1 MNVYEL
7 ADYAH
12 RLKPI
17 EPGTYKLW
25 LNAVDPIGELAVSD
39 IDEAQVTRYRMERLK
54 PWGSWCGGTLKMRL
68 ASLQSIWNVGIKAKL
83 VDTNPWLGQGA
94 DYTKS
99 KRKYTQQSW
108 NYFHEFHK
116 DPMFLCIWHHGMR
129 LGEIGGILPEEIVLN
144 EEIPYFDLKHN
155 KIRKLKNEESV
166 RQVPI
171 HPACIPFVNSLKVH
185 SSSSSYSP
193 GDMWSRRL
201 KRRTGYPAHSLRHNF
216 INRMRKAGVEYSI
229 AMRLVGHTPQGTTAD
244 YGDVFLED
252 LEQAV
257 LKEGELQKLR

>member
-7 ADYAH
+7 ADFAH

-171 HPACIPFVNSLKVH
+171 HPACIPFVNALKVH

-193 GDMWSRRL
+193 GDMWSRKL

-257 LKEGELQKLR
+257 LKVGELQKLR

>member
-1 MNVYEL
+1 MNVYQL

-25 LNAVDPIGELAVSD
+25 LNAVDPIGELAVAD
-39 IDEAQVTRYRMERLK
+39 IDKAQVARYRMERLK
-54 PWGSWCGGTLKMRL
+54 PWGNWSPGTLKMRL
-68 ASLQSIWNVGIKAKL
+68 ASLQSIWNVAIGAELLEK
-83 VDTNPWLGQGA
+83 NPWVGSGT
-94 DYTKS
+94 DYKKS

-108 NYFHEFHK
+108 NYFHEFHT
-116 DPMFLCIWHHGMR
+116 DPMFLCIWYHGMR
-129 LGEIGGILPEEIVLN
+129 LGEIGGILPEEIILN

-155 KIRKLKNEESV
+155 RIRKLKNEESV

-171 HPACIPFVNSLKVH
+171 HPACLSIVKHLPPH
-185 SSSSSYSP
+185 DTSSSYSP

-201 KRRTGYPAHSLRHNF
+201 KRRTGYPAHSLRHSF
-216 INRMRKAGVEYSI
+216 INRMRKAGIEYSI

-252 LEQAV
+252 MAAAIE
-257 LKEGELQKLR
+257 KLR

>member
-7 ADYAH
+7 ADFAH

-54 PWGSWCGGTLKMRL
+54 PWGNWCGGTLKMRL

-83 VDTNPWLGQGA
+83 VHTNPWIGQGS

-171 HPACIPFVNSLKVH
+171 HPACRPFVNELKLH

-257 LKEGELQKLR
+257 LRVGELQKLR